1 MSMKS
6 LTSIANRI
14 SQSERLKGAFA
25 IFKSF
30 ILQLV
35 IQGIY
40 FVILARSLGTEKYG
54 AYVGIIAI
62 VSIFIPFAS
71 WGSEKI
77 IIQNVSRDRHA
88 FREAW
93 GTGILRTL
101 IFGSG
106 FISFILIVY
115 SFVPLPGISI
125 LTVFFIA
132 LANLIFLRL
141 NDLVRDS
148 FIGVGLLNY
157 TARTIFLV
165 SLHRFFAVL
174 LLILISRSPS
184 IITWSTL
191 YCLATFLSSVFS
203 THLLIKQV
211 DYPKFVLHK
220 VRQNLKLGFSFAV
233 GISAQSIYN
242 DLDKSMLAKLAVTT
256 EAAGIYGAAY
266 HILNVAFTP
275 ILSVAMASFRNFF
288 QKGTQGIK
296 GSFELCKKLL
306 PMSLG
311 YSIAAIIGLAICAPL
326 IPVILGS
333 EYADSAIAVVLLSPT
348 IFFKTMHIFAADTLT
363 GADLQS
369 VRSGSQVVVAVING
383 LLNFWLIPL
392 YSWRGAI
399 IATIVSEFLLT
410 LFLWG
415 AVYQYSRKAKA
426 AN

>member
-6 LTSIANRI
+6 LTSIVNRI
-14 SQSERLKGAFA
+14 SKSERLQGAFA

-77 IIQNVSRDRHA
+77 IIQNVSRDRNA

-101 IFGSG
+101 IFGSV
-106 FISFILIVY
+106 FISLILIVY
-115 SFVPLPGISI
+115 SFIPLPGISV

-165 SLHRFFAVL
+165 SLNRFFAVL
-174 LLILISRSPS
+174 FLMLISTSPS
-184 IITWSTL
+184 IITWSVL
-191 YCLATFLSSVFS
+191 YCLATFLSAVFS
-203 THLLIKQV
+203 THLLVKQV
-211 DYPKFVLHK
+211 DYPEFILRK
-220 VRQNLKLGFSFAV
+220 VKRNLKLGFSFAI

-242 DLDKSMLAKLAVTT
+242 DLDKSMLAKLSTTT

-275 ILSVAMASFRNFF
+275 ILSIAMASFRNFF

-296 GSFELCKKLL
+296 GSFELCKRLL

-333 EYADSAIAVVLLSPT
+333 EYANSAIAVVLLSPT

-369 VRSGSQVVVAVING
+369 VRSGSQVIVAIING

-410 LFLWG
+410 IFLWG
-415 AVYQYSRKAKA
+415 AVYLYSRKARP

>member
-6 LTSIANRI
+6 LTSIVNRI
-14 SQSERLKGAFA
+14 SKSERLQGAFA

-77 IIQNVSRDRHA
+77 IIQNVSRDRNA

-106 FISFILIVY
+106 FISLILIVY
-115 SFVPLPGISI
+115 SFIPLPGISV

-165 SLHRFFAVL
+165 SLNRFFAVL
-174 LLILISRSPS
+174 FLMLISTSPS
-184 IITWSTL
+184 IITWSVL
-191 YCLATFLSSVFS
+191 YCLATFLSAVFS
-203 THLLIKQV
+203 THLLVKQV
-211 DYPKFVLHK
+211 DYPEFILRK
-220 VRQNLKLGFSFAV
+220 VKRNLKLGFSFAI

-242 DLDKSMLAKLAVTT
+242 DLDKSMLAKLSTTT

-275 ILSVAMASFRNFF
+275 ILSIAMASFRNFF

-296 GSFELCKKLL
+296 GSFELCKRLL

-333 EYADSAIAVVLLSPT
+333 EYANSAIAVVLLSPT

-369 VRSGSQVVVAVING
+369 VRSGSQVIVAIING

-410 LFLWG
+410 IFLWG
-415 AVYQYSRKAKA
+415 AVYLYSRKARP